1 MEELRLLPS
10 VHAVLQQ
17 NDWEGGEKGI
27 PASVIK
33 KWVQEELDVLRLS
46 LMNGSYKEGWERKRF
61 LAAVSAGVRKKMEIN
76 GAYTLKKVVNATGV
90 VLHTNLGRARLSS
103 AAVAHVLEAASSYTN
118 LEYSLEQGTRG
129 SRHDIIE
136 NQICD
141 ITGCE
146 AAMVVNN
153 NAAAVYMVL
162 SALAKQKEVIVS
174 RGELVEIGGSFRISS
189 IMEESGAIL
198 KEVGTTNRTHL
209 HDYAS
214 AIDEETAILMKVHT
228 SNFKITGFTKTV
240 FSQELLA
247 LKEQHPE
254 LIVYEDLGSGS
265 LFPFARYGI
274 GEEPEIKRSI
284 AAGLDLI
291 SFSGDKLIGGPQA
304 GIIAGKSKWINQ
316 LKKHQLARVLRVD
329 KLTLAALEA
338 TLLSYHQEEAAREIP
353 VIRDIIRAEEE
364 IRVQAERIKEKL
376 ESVCE
381 CHIRKGHSMVG
392 GGTMPDVVL
401 PTYIIEVTHPAFS
414 APELSRRLREQSVP
428 VIVTVKNDCCHIDP
442 RTVDEAD
449 EAALLSAFLSL

>member
-1 MEELRLLPS
+1 MDELRLLPS

-17 NDWEGGEKGI
+17 NEWDRGEKGI
-27 PASVIK
+27 PVSVIK
-33 KWVQEELDVLRLS
+33 KWVQEEIDALRLS
-46 LMNGSYKEGWERKRF
+46 LINDSYKKERGRDQF
-61 LAAVSAGVRKKMEIN
+61 LEAVSTSVRKKLEIN
-76 GAYTLKKVVNATGV
+76 GAYALSKVVNATGV
-90 VLHTNLGRARLSS
+90 VLHTNLGRARLS
-103 AAVAHVLEAASSYTN
+103 AKATAHVLEAASSYTN

-136 NQICD
+136 KQICD

-189 IMEESGAIL
+189 IMEESGAYL

-209 HDYAS
+209 HDY
-214 AIDEETAILMKVHT
+214 TATINEGTAMLMKVHT
-228 SNFKITGFTKTV
+228 SNFKITGFTKAV
-240 FSQELLA
+240 SSQELLT
-247 LKEQHPE
+247 LKEQNPE

-265 LFPFARYGI
+265 LFPFTRYGI
-274 GEEPEIKRSI
+274 GDEPEIQRSV
-284 AAGLDLI
+284 AAGLDLV

-338 TLLSYHQEEAAREIP
+338 TLLSYHQEDAAREIP
-353 VIRDIIRAEEE
+353 VIRDIVRRKEE
-364 IRVQAERIKEKL
+364 IRDQAERIKEKL
-376 ESVCE
+376 SPMYE
-381 CHIRKGHSMVG
+381 CHITEGHSMVG
-392 GGTMPDVVL
+392 GGTMPEVSL
-401 PTYIIEVTHPAFS
+401 PTYIIEATHPDFGA
-414 APELSRRLREQSVP
+414 AELSRKLREQPVP
-428 VIVTVKNDCCHIDP
+428 VIVTVKHDRCHIDP

>member
-17 NDWEGGEKGI
+17 NDWEGGEKDI
-27 PASVIK
+27 PVSVIK
-33 KWVQEELDVLRLS
+33 KWVQEEIDALRLS
-46 LMNGSYKEGWERKRF
+46 LLKGSYGKDRERERF
-61 LAAVSAGVRKKMEIN
+61 MAIVSAGVCKKMEIN
-76 GAYTLKKVVNATGV
+76 GAYTLRKVVNATGI

-103 AAVAHVLEAASSYTN
+103 AAVAHVMSAASSYTN

-146 AAMVVNN
+146 AALVVNN

-209 HDYAS
+209 HDYS
-214 AIDEETAILMKVHT
+214 AAINEETAMLMKVHT

-240 FSQELLA
+240 SSNELLT
-247 LKEQHPE
+247 LKEKHQE

-265 LFPFARYGI
+265 LFPFPRYGI
-274 GEEPEIKRSI
+274 GEEPEIKSRI
-284 AAGLDLI
+284 YAGLDLV

-304 GIIAGKSKWINQ
+304 GIIAGKSKWINH

-338 TLLSYHQEEAAREIP
+338 TLLSYHKEEAAKEIP
-353 VIRDIIRAEEE
+353 AIRDIVRSEEE
-364 IRVQAERIKEKL
+364 IKIQAERINEKL
-376 ESVCE
+376 ASEYE
-381 CHIRKGHSMVG
+381 CHIIKGHSMVG

-414 APELSRRLREQSVP
+414 ASELSRRLREKTVP